1 MATTNSNQM
10 QAVRSI
16 ERAVDVLQSF
26 SLEQPSMTVTE
37 IGRRVRL
44 SRPTLYR
51 LLHTLEGKGL
61 VRASGEPLR
70 YELGHAVA
78 RIAHVWLARLDPAR
92 LAAPVLAQLWNETNE
107 TVALCLPQGAMRVC
121 VLEHPGR
128 QPLSYAR
135 GVGNVDSMAATASGR
150 AMMAFLPQP
159 EIERALP
166 STARERSMLLQQLD
180 EIRRTGIAISGG
192 AIAGIR
198 GVATPVFDR
207 DGRCVASVAITGPEV
222 RLNEARLPA
231 VASAARAAAAAI
243 SAALGHN
250 GGVDDAASTG
260 AAKWRAAPATM
271 LDGAPPVP
279 LP

>member
-1 MATTNSNQM
+1 MATTPAAEM

-26 SLEQPSMTVTE
+26 SLEQPSMTVAE
-37 IGRRVRL
+37 IGKRVQL

-51 LLHTLEGKGL
+51 LLHTLERKGL
-61 VRASGEPLR
+61 VRSSGEPLR

-92 LAAPVLAQLWNETNE
+92 LAAPILARLWDETNE

-135 GVGNVDSMAATASGR
+135 GVGDVDSMAATASGR

-159 EIERALP
+159 EIEAQREKVLLRTMDIGTLP
-166 STARERSMLLQQLD
+166 DLLAAERVFGRGQL
-180 EIRRTGIAISGG
+180 
-192 AIAGIR
+192 AGILAGADAGAMKPR
-198 GVATPVFDR
+198 SWSFWHY
-207 DGRCVASVAITGPEV
+207 
-222 RLNEARLPA
+222 RLGLTAPGEPPPPMPTRRLA
-231 VASAARAAAAAI
+231 
-243 SAALGHN
+243 
-250 GGVDDAASTG
+250 
-260 AAKWRAAPATM
+260 
-271 LDGAPPVP
+271 
-279 LP
+279 